1 MLVWDARPGVSLGLS
16 VESFGFG
23 VVWALGFVTAC
34 VCVRKS

>member
-23 VVWALGFVTAC
+23 VWALGFVTAC
-34 VCVRKS
+34 VCV